1 MNCGYNNT
9 PVTSVST
16 TLLLLQIFPSLSIPY
31 LYVLELKTCVDKKVS
46 EGSILWT
53 GNASGNED
61 DEGVMN
67 LMVTEAMITSKII
80 IMMTTKTMIWSKVNT
95 RSAMVFLKFGLFQ
108 LSKSRTMYENS

>member
-1 MNCGYNNT
+1 MNCDYNYT
-9 PVTSVST
+9 PITSVSI
-16 TLLLLQIFPSLSIPY
+16 TLLHLQTFHSLSMSY
-31 LYVLELKTCVDKKVS
+31 LYVLESKICVDKEVS

-67 LMVTEAMITSKII
+67 LMVTEAMITSKIV